1 MQPEEPS
8 IEISEP
14 KDATPS
20 HTPTFTTA
28 HISDTIS
35 ELIPKPF
42 SDLCDSPCE
51 FPFNYY
57 DELFHDFG
65 NVAIQPLVERHLA
78 PKDQRDHPPDLEE
91 SQWQEQCIGN
101 VSAIMSRE
109 WLDEAESSVQVNR
122 LCNIPDVYCAYDITW
137 L

>member
-1 MQPEEPS
+1 LTLNEVRVILEKILANTPYTGVYDEFPEEPPEMQPEEPS
-8 IEISEP
+8 VEIPEP

-35 ELIPKPF
+35 EPICKPF
-42 SDLCDSPCE
+42 SDSCDSPCE
-51 FPFNYY
+51 FPFNFF

-65 NVAIQPLVERHLA
+65 NAANQPLGGRHLP

-91 SQWQEQCIGN
+91 SQWQEQYI
-101 VSAIMSRE
+101 
-109 WLDEAESSVQVNR
+109 
-122 LCNIPDVYCAYDITW
+122 
-137 L
+137 